1 MKVNPTGLLLHGTKK
16 KISGNVANGKPYKI
30 SNTTEA
36 TLLALL

>member
-1 MKVNPTGLLLHGTKK
+1 MKTKPIGLPPHGNKK
-16 KISGNVANGKPYKI
+16 KISGSVANGKPYKI